1 MATFGISS
9 VKQNISTI
17 PEIGNFTKILF
28 YLRNNDVNWNY
39 FNYFKEITTLS
50 DEITSNWLN
59 INSKTLRAYRKPE
72 STSKDNVKEHLVL
85 IIALYQH
92 GIDVFEGKE
101 NFDSWLI
108 SENYYFDRKA
118 PMDFLDT
125 ITGIKFID
133 DRLTKLQEF
142 QIGGIKRMSL

>member
-1 MATFGISS
+1 MATLGISS

-59 INSKTLRAYRKPE
+59 INPKTLRAYRKPQ
-72 STSKDNVKEHLVL
+72 SISKDNIKEHLVL
-85 IIALYQH
+85 LIALYQH
-92 GIDVFEGKE
+92 GIDVFDEKE

-133 DRLTKLQEF
+133 DRLTAIEF
-142 QIGGIKRMSL
+142 GDTV

>member
-9 VKQNISTI
+9 TKQNISTI

-85 IIALYQH
+85 LIALYQH

-101 NFDSWLI
+101 KFDSWLI

-133 DRLTKLQEF
+133 DRLTAIEF
-142 QIGGIKRMSL
+142 GDTV